1 MATAAGRL
9 TPYHGQSPKASTMK
23 LGLSQHV
30 GMEQRLVQSPQMIQA
45 MQILQLSS
53 MDLLGRI
60 EQELMENPFLEVA
73 EGVAPAEEAEAAP
86 PEEGARDSELEGM
99 IDMLETYDRE
109 LGDGSTTPR
118 ADPEA
123 GDRKLEAM
131 NNTPARSQS
140 LGDTLH
146 EHLAFMQLS
155 KAERELAE
163 YLIYSLD
170 DRGYL
175 PEPLTELADGF
186 YKRPATAEDL
196 EDVLKQLRA
205 VSHPALGA
213 TDLRECLLLQLDDHP
228 FWDELVH
235 DLVENHLEDITTNRL
250 PRITRATGRSI
261 EEVKNALELI
271 RTLDP
276 YPAHGTSGETAAV
289 IHPDIVVEELDG
301 QFEVRVPRARI
312 PNLTVSPNYKA
323 LLKQAREAEGDQAVL
338 DWVKKRL
345 ESARWFINAVHQ
357 RESTMERIAK
367 AIFARQS
374 GFLEHGVSKLV
385 PMRMQEIA
393 DEAGV
398 HISTVSR
405 TAAGKY
411 AQTPR
416 GIFPLKFFFTSG
428 TVNEDGEAESQT
440 AIKDKLR
447 RIVESEDKTKPYSDD
462 QLAALLAESEGV
474 KIARRTVTKYRR
486 ALDIPSST
494 RRREY

>member
-1 MATAAGRL
+1 
-9 TPYHGQSPKASTMK
+9 MK
-23 LGLSQHV
+23 LGLSQHT

-53 MDLLGRI
+53 LDLEGRV

-73 EGVAPAEEAEAAP
+73 EPELEKPEPDAPNPDENPIDA
-86 PEEGARDSELEGM
+86 GLEGM
-99 IDMLETYDRE
+99 LDVLESYDRE
-109 LGDGSTTPR
+109 LGDGTR
-118 ADPEA
+118 VARLDYEA
-123 GDRKLEAM
+123 SDRKLEAM
-131 NNTPARSQS
+131 SNTPARSMS
-140 LGDTLH
+140 LGDALN
-146 EHLAFMQLS
+146 ENLAFMNLS
-155 KAERELAE
+155 AADRELAE

-175 PEPLTELADGF
+175 QDSLEELAEGY
-186 YKRPATAEDL
+186 YKRAVTAEDL
-196 EDVLKQLRA
+196 ADVLDKLREVA
-205 VSHPALGA
+205 HPAIGA
-213 TDLRECLLLQLDDHP
+213 HDLRECLLLQLEDHP

-235 DLVENHLEDITTNRL
+235 ELVENHLEDITTNRL

-261 EEVKNALELI
+261 EEIKHALELI
-271 RTLDP
+271 RGLDP
-276 YPAHGTSGETAAV
+276 YPCHGQTEDTAAV
-289 IHPDIVVEELDG
+289 IHPDIVVEEVDG
-301 QFEVRVPRARI
+301 EYVVRLPRQRI
-312 PNLTVSPNYKA
+312 PELTVSPNYKS
-323 LLKQAREAEGDQAVL
+323 LLRQAREAGDDKAVL
-338 DWVKKRL
+338 EWVRKKL
-345 ESARWFINAVHQ
+345 EAARWFINAVGQ
-357 RESTMERIAK
+357 RESTMQRIAG
-367 AIFARQS
+367 AVFRRQQ

-405 TAAGKY
+405 AAAGKY

-428 TVNEDGEAESQT
+428 TVNSDGEAESQT
-440 AIKDKLR
+440 SIKDKLR
-447 RIVESEDKTKPYSDD
+447 RIVDSEDKTKPYSDD

>member
-1 MATAAGRL
+1 
-9 TPYHGQSPKASTMK
+9 MK
-23 LGLSQHV
+23 LGISQHT

-53 MDLLGRI
+53 LDLAGRI

-73 EGVAPAEEAEAAP
+73 EKEPEGEAPEAPNPDENPA
-86 PEEGARDSELEGM
+86 DSDYEGM

-109 LGDGSTTPR
+109 LGDGTRVPR
-118 ADPEA
+118 VDQEGA
-123 GDRKLEAM
+123 DRKFEAM
-131 NNTPARSQS
+131 SNTPARSQS

-146 EHLAFMQLS
+146 EHLTFMNLS
-155 KAERELAE
+155 AADRELAE

-170 DRGYL
+170 ERGYL
-175 PEPLTELADGF
+175 TDSLEELAGSY
-186 YKRPATAEDL
+186 YKKAITADDL
-196 EDVLKQLRA
+196 ADVLDKLRA
-205 VSHPALGA
+205 VAHPAIGA
-213 TDLRECLLLQLDDHP
+213 RDLRECLLLQLEDHP
-228 FWDELVH
+228 FWDPLVH
-235 DLVENHLEDITTNRL
+235 ELVENHLEDITTNRL

-261 EEVKNALELI
+261 EEIKHALELI
-271 RTLDP
+271 RGLDP
-276 YPAHGTSGETAAV
+276 YPCHGQTEDTAAV
-289 IHPDIVVEELDG
+289 IHPDIVVEEVDG
-301 QFEVRVPRARI
+301 EYVVRLPRQRT
-312 PNLTVSPNYKA
+312 PDLTVSPNYKS
-323 LLKQAREAEGDQAVL
+323 LLRQAREAGDDQAVL
-338 DWVKKRL
+338 EWVKKKL
-345 ESARWFINAVHQ
+345 ESARWFINAVEQ
-357 RESTMERIAK
+357 RKSTMERIAE
-367 AIFARQS
+367 AIFRRQR

-405 TAAGKY
+405 AAAGKY

-428 TVNEDGEAESQT
+428 TINSDGESESQT
-440 AIKDKLR
+440 SIKDKLR
-447 RIVESEDKTKPYSDD
+447 RIVDSEDKKKPYSDD
-462 QLAALLAESEGV
+462 QLAALLAEAEGV

>member
-1 MATAAGRL
+1 
-9 TPYHGQSPKASTMK
+9 MK

-53 MDLLGRI
+53 LDLVGRI

-73 EGVAPAEEAEAAP
+73 EREQEVEDPQAPNPDEVP
-86 PEEGARDSELEGM
+86 RDKEFEGM
-99 IDMLETYDRE
+99 LDMLESYDRDF
-109 LGDGSTTPR
+109 GDGSR
-118 ADPEA
+118 MQSVDPEA

-146 EHLAFMQLS
+146 EHLTFMQLDD
-155 KAERELAE
+155 KERELAE

-175 PEPLTELADGF
+175 PEPLEELANGF
-186 YKRPATAEDL
+186 YKRAITAADL
-196 EDVLKQLRA
+196 EEILVRLRA

-213 TDLRECLLLQLDDHP
+213 SDLRECLLLQLDEHP

-261 EEVKNALELI
+261 EEIKNALELI

-276 YPAHGTSGETAAV
+276 YPAHGTAEDTAAV
-289 IHPDIVVEELDG
+289 IHPDVVVEEVDG
-301 QFEVRVPRARI
+301 AFEVRVPRARI

-323 LLKQAREAEGDQAVL
+323 LLRQAREAEGDQAVL

-367 AIFARQS
+367 AIFGRQQ
-374 GFLEHGVSKLV
+374 GFLEHGIQKLV

-440 AIKDKLR
+440 AIKEKLR

-462 QLAALLAESEGV
+462 QLAALLADSEGV

>member
-1 MATAAGRL
+1 
-9 TPYHGQSPKASTMK
+9 MK
-23 LGLSQHV
+23 LGISQHT

-53 MDLLGRI
+53 LDLEGRV

-73 EGVAPAEEAEAAP
+73 EVELEKEAPEAPNPDENPADT
-86 PEEGARDSELEGM
+86 GYEGM

-109 LGDGSTTPR
+109 LGDGTRVPR
-118 ADPEA
+118 IDQEGA
-123 GDRKLEAM
+123 DRKLEAM
-131 NNTPARSQS
+131 SNTPARSQS
-140 LGDTLH
+140 LGDTLR
-146 EHLAFMQLS
+146 ENLSFMSLS
-155 KAERELAE
+155 SGDRELAE

-175 PEPLTELADGF
+175 PDSL
-186 YKRPATAEDL
+186 EDL
-196 EDVLKQLRA
+196 ASAYYKAAVTPEDLLDVLEKLREVA
-205 VSHPALGA
+205 HAAIGA
-213 TDLRECLLLQLDDHP
+213 RDLRECLLLQLEDHP
-228 FWDELVH
+228 FWDPLVH
-235 DLVENHLEDITTNRL
+235 ELVENHLEDITTNRL

-261 EEVKNALELI
+261 EEIKHALELI
-271 RTLDP
+271 RGLDP
-276 YPAHGTSGETAAV
+276 YPCHGQTEDTAAV
-289 IHPDIVVEELDG
+289 IHPDIVVEEVDG
-301 QFEVRVPRARI
+301 EYQVRLPRQRT
-312 PNLTVSPNYKA
+312 PDLTVSPNYKS
-323 LLKQAREAEGDQAVL
+323 LLRQAREAGDDQAVL
-338 DWVKKRL
+338 EWVKMKL
-345 ESARWFINAVHQ
+345 EAARWFINAVQQ
-357 RESTMERIAK
+357 RKSTMERIAD
-367 AIFARQS
+367 AIFGRQK

-405 TAAGKY
+405 AAAGKY

-428 TVNEDGEAESQT
+428 TVNSEGESESQT
-440 AIKDKLR
+440 SIKDKLR
-447 RIVESEDKTKPYSDD
+447 RIVDSEDKTKPYSDD
-462 QLAALLAESEGV
+462 QLAALLAEAEGV

>member
-1 MATAAGRL
+1 
-9 TPYHGQSPKASTMK
+9 MK

-53 MDLLGRI
+53 LDLVGRI

-73 EGVAPAEEAEAAP
+73 EGEPAQDEESAPNP
-86 PEEGARDSELEGM
+86 DEGPIDKGLEGM
-99 IDMLETYDRE
+99 LDMLESYDRDF
-109 LGDGSTTPR
+109 GDGTQIASR
-118 ADPEA
+118 DHEA

-131 NNTPARSQS
+131 NNTPARTQS
-140 LGDTLH
+140 LGDNLR

-155 KAERELAE
+155 QGDRELAE
-163 YLIYSLD
+163 YIIYSLD

-175 PEPLTELADGF
+175 PEPLDELATGY
-186 YKRPATAEDL
+186 YKRAVTGDDL
-196 EDVLKQLRA
+196 ADVLAQIRSVA
-205 VSHPALGA
+205 HPAIGA
-213 TDLRECLLLQLDDHP
+213 RDLRECLLLQLEEHP
-228 FWDELVH
+228 YWDELVH
-235 DLVENHLEDITTNRL
+235 ELVENHLEDITTNRL
-250 PRITRATGRSI
+250 PRITRATGRTIDEIKS
-261 EEVKNALELI
+261 ALELI

-276 YPAHGTSGETAAV
+276 YPGHGQTEDTAAV
-289 IHPDIVVEELDG
+289 IHPDIVVEEVDG
-301 QFEVRVPRARI
+301 SFEVRIPHQRI
-312 PNLTVSPNYKA
+312 PNLTVSPNYKS
-323 LLKQAREAEGDQAVL
+323 LLRQARDADGDQAVL

-367 AIFARQS
+367 AIFGRQE
-374 GFLEHGVSKLV
+374 GFLEHGIEKLV

-440 AIKDKLR
+440 SIKDKLR
-447 RIVESEDKTKPYSDD
+447 RIVDSEDKTKPYSDD
-462 QLAALLAESEGV
+462 QLAALLADAEGV

-486 ALDIPSST
+486 ALDIQSST